1 VNIELRA
8 PMDDDW
14 PAILR
19 CAEAAAP
26 WAGDANGAWLEN
38 RRAFDAE
45 RFGRRH
51 YVAVDGREIVGY
63 GAIEGDGEGRWR
75 LFVVTAPDRLTASV
89 GATMFERLTADLSEL
104 GAKAAWMREEARDQ
118 ALISFAIE
126 HGFSATQRF
135 EFEGTE
141 IVVLERDLRTDADPI
156 PPLTSNL

>member
-1 VNIELRA
+1 VTIELRE
-8 PMDDDW
+8 PTDDDW

-26 WAGDANGAWLEN
+26 WAGDANRVWLEN
-38 RRAFDAE
+38 RRTFDAA

-51 YVAVDGREIVGY
+51 YAAIESGEIVGY

-75 LFVVTAPDRLTASV
+75 VFVVMSPDRLESGVSDAV
-89 GATMFERLTADLSEL
+89 FERLTADLSEL
-104 GAKAAWMREEARDQ
+104 GAQAAWMREEARDQ

-126 HGFSATQRF
+126 RRFSETQRF
-135 EFEGTE
+135 AFEGTE
-141 IVVLERDLRTDADPI
+141 IVVLERNLRTDADPT